1 MSVDQRPIGYWVKR
15 LDRALEECFERD
27 LIEVGMGR
35 RHWQVLDALREDVR
49 TEGEIERM
57 LAPFWTE
64 HAITWLE
71 LLSDLTARELI
82 NNVSGVI
89 ELTPAGLALHQQ
101 LSRQVAASRQR
112 VSEGISGED
121 YETATRVLER
131 MTENAER
138 AQETLP
144 S

>member
-1 MSVDQRPIGYWVKR
+1 MGVDHRPIGYWVKR

-49 TEGEIERM
+49 TEGEVERM

-64 HAITWLE
+64 DAITWLE
-71 LLSDLTARELI
+71 VLADLTDRALVTNE
-82 NNVSGVI
+82 SGVI

-101 LSRQVAASRQR
+101 LCLQVSASRQR
-112 VSEGISGED
+112 LSEGISGEE

-131 MTENAER
+131 MTANAER
-138 AQETLP
+138 A
-144 S
+144 